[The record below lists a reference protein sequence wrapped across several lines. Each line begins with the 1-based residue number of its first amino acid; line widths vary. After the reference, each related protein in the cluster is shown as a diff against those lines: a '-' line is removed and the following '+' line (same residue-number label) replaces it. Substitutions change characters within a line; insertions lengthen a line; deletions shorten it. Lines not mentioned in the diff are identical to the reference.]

1 MWHWGFTER
10 NDPPPHK
17 KQFDLGALL
26 FNKEQLIVEMQQ
38 CQVLNLLQQDGDQTH
53 ATAEMMPDP

>member
-1 MWHWGFTER
+1 MT
-10 NDPPPHK
+10 PPPHK

>member
-1 MWHWGFTER
+1 MTSPR
-10 NDPPPHK
+10 HK

-53 ATAEMMPDP
+53 ATAETMPDP